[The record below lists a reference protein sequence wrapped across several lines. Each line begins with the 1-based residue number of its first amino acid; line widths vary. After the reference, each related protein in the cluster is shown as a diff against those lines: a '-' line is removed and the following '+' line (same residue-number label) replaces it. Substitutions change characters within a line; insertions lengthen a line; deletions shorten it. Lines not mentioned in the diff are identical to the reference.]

1 MVIQIS
7 GPLLCISATIIGVDE
22 DAVGEELREL
32 GQRWRSAVDSY
43 LPTTALPA
51 APGTPYGDDMAR
63 IGSVDSDLVPG
74 VVASAKLMAAY
85 DSARA
90 LSVLWASGHVHLHA
104 DYALLRSV
112 LENAGVAWWLLQS
125 NAGQDERLRR
135 AYRIVGDDLRSA
147 QGRENLAKRKAITLP
162 IRVRHHR
169 EAIVINR
176 RISAIEGAMRTLGLG
191 YLPEVKK
198 WPRFEMLTE
207 VLQPAQNHHRKQVPD
222 LAFTW
227 PWGMLSSLAHGS
239 MTSMMGVS
247 NITDVDGQSI
257 VRLNVD
263 NLFMFA
269 RLTSRLLLSAAQG
282 WYRYAASSALPGPT
296 ASDDPLLD
304 QA

>member
-1 MVIQIS
+1 MDEE
-7 GPLLCISATIIGVDE
+7 AVD
-22 DAVGEELREL
+22 DKLVEL
-32 GQRWRSAVDSY
+32 GRRWRVAVDAY
-43 LPTTALPA
+43 LPTTAVFPA
-51 APGTPYGDDMAR
+51 AGTAYGHDMAR
-63 IGSVDSDLVPG
+63 IGPVDSDLVPG

-90 LSVLWASGHVHLHA
+90 LSILWTARHVHLHA

-125 NAGQDERLRR
+125 DASQDERLRR
-135 AYRIVGDDLRSA
+135 AYRVVGDDLRSA
-147 QGRENLAKRKAITLP
+147 LGRENLAERLAITLP

-169 EAIVINR
+169 EANAVKR
-176 RISAIEGAMRTLGLG
+176 RISEIERAMRMLGRG
-191 YLPEVKK
+191 GLPEVKK
-198 WPRFEMLTE
+198 WKRFEMLTE
-207 VLQPAQNHHRKQVPD
+207 VLLPAQIHHRKLVPD

-247 NITDVDGQSI
+247 NVVEVDGQH
-257 VRLNVD
+257 VVHLNVD

-282 WYRYAASSALPGPT
+282 WYRYTGSSPLPGPGLT
-296 ASDDPLLD
+296 VGDDVLFD